1 MAILSLKNKQKPR
14 YFSAEDYLNLFNI
27 SLILIFI
34 LQATFR
40 LLIYNDFMLDIL
52 NDFCVLLLCLGIAS
66 AIKGFVI
73 LNTKGRNMNA
83 ELAVQILERYIREHK
98 NGKKEEE
105 RDVSSA
111 LAYLLE
117 NGLVDKNIMN
127 LNITEE
133 TPDKDTV
140 ITDKIEEEK

>member
-1 MAILSLKNKQKPR
+1 MILDLKNKQKPR

-27 SLILIFI
+27 SLVSIFI

-40 LLIYNDFMLDIL
+40 LLTYNDFILDIL
-52 NDFCVLLLCLGIAS
+52 NGFCVLLLCLGLAS
-66 AIKGFVI
+66 AVRGFVI
-73 LNTKGRNMNA
+73 LSTKGRNMTA

-127 LNITEE
+127 LNINEE
-133 TPDKDTV
+133 RPKEENV
-140 ITDKIEEEK
+140 ITDKTEEEN

>member
-1 MAILSLKNKQKPR
+1 MVITKLAVDGFKNLKNVEIFPHEK
-14 YFSAEDYLNLFNI
+14 LNIFCGRNAQGKTN
-27 SLILIFI
+27 LIESIWLC
-34 LQATFR
+34 TGVKSFR
-40 LLIYNDFMLDIL
+40 
-52 NDFCVLLLCLGIAS
+52 S
-66 AIKGFVI
+66 
-73 LNTKGRNMNA
+73 TKDKNMNA
-83 ELAVQILERYIREHK
+83 ERAVQILERYIREHK

-127 LNITEE
+127 LNIAEE

-140 ITDKIEEEK
+140 ITDREEK